1 MSKTMTLVAGLSL
14 TVAACGGVEP
24 RLDNPGDPGQDKEGI
39 VHRTIVWL
47 KSDGSS
53 EVKTVHITRA
63 QQQAEVAQREEMAQR
78 RESGSAIGTATQ
90 AVGVD
95 PNCAAS
101 SLWLFDDY
109 NQTGWNELCLF
120 KQPTSPVAYLRDYTV
135 TYCWPTPAGYGLFTI
150 SCHSFTWEGRVRSF
164 YAGVD
169 GGAFFYAPDGHAFA
183 QSFQAWQR
191 TDHASLLVSEAT
203 ALGFF

>member
-53 EVKTVHITRA
+53 EVKTVDITRA

-78 RESGSAIGTATQ
+78 R
-90 AVGVD
+90 
-95 PNCAAS
+95 
-101 SLWLFDDY
+101 
-109 NQTGWNELCLF
+109 
-120 KQPTSPVAYLRDYTV
+120 
-135 TYCWPTPAGYGLFTI
+135 
-150 SCHSFTWEGRVRSF
+150 
-164 YAGVD
+164 
-169 GGAFFYAPDGHAFA
+169 
-183 QSFQAWQR
+183 
-191 TDHASLLVSEAT
+191 
-203 ALGFF
+203 